1 MDKCLLERTDQQ
13 WLWNFTRLL
22 PLAKKELVEV
32 CRMNSVKIKIIIIK
46 KFKKELFTIFQSSEV
61 LTGKISDSRFG
72 NNKSPYSSL
81 AELNIS

>member
-1 MDKCLLERTDQQ
+1 
-13 WLWNFTRLL
+13 
-22 PLAKKELVEV
+22 
-32 CRMNSVKIKIIIIK
+32 MNSVKIKIIIKK